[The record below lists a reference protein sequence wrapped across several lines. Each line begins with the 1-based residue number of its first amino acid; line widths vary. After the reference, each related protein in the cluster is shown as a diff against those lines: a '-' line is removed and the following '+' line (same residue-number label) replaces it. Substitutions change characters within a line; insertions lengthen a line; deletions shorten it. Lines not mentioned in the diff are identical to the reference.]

1 MSAPDRLKKLLDQ
14 TDVTGIDF
22 VYVHKDQVTL
32 DVHFY
37 KIKAALNQQTP
48 NKDLLGLPKAEHIR
62 IYSPSGG
69 ELLPETPVSQLKWV
83 GDVLQ
88 LKTKSPGN
96 FTLYKL
102 KINHSKIDLYFND
115 ITFSFKA
122 HCPSDLDCEPQAH
135 ECPPEESIDFPVDY
149 RARDFWSFRR
159 ALLDFAS
166 QRYPDWQD
174 RLEADAGMM
183 LLEVMSALGDELAYY
198 QDRVAREAY
207 LETATQRR
215 SLRRHARLIDY
226 TIHDGRGASTW
237 LDITVKAGQ
246 KGKLPAGS
254 DVWAMADNGMR
265 VDYEVSRGLAE
276 VTANK
281 KYVVDAKRNTF
292 EPHIWDEDKTC
303 LSVGTTEL
311 YIKGHYKDDLPL
323 DDLSTDKKPDK
334 KPGKWVLLKT
344 SPKDALIPERAFM
357 VRLIKVNDNKKKL
370 KDPVFKKNI
379 THLVWEK
386 AQALPYEMDMTVLEV
401 HGNQVPVTAGK
412 TEIKRFV
419 IGVEPDKLKNIP
431 EKEKKNIVRAV
442 EREGP
447 NGSAAYL
454 FSLPDSDS
462 RQPVWL
468 GDDPRN
474 ARPEIQLEEVK
485 FDATKGGWIKVHE
498 WHWKRSF
505 LGSPSSL
512 PYDRDFTLED
522 GMWKRVVGYQR
533 IGQEIKH
540 IDYASGDG
548 ATIRFGDGEFGSVP
562 AEETVFRVTYRLS
575 NGRRSNLAAGSL
587 KKFEGKYGFIQ
598 AMTNPLSAKHGMD
611 PETFSEIR
619 QLAPEAF
626 RAIAFRAVRPEDYA
640 RAAERLAW
648 VQRAGAT
655 FRWTGSWLSAF
666 VTPDPKGAVIV
677 SKSQRSELVNQLD
690 RYRQAGREAYALEP
704 RYANLDLK
712 ITVCVKPDA
721 YCGEVKE
728 RVLEAL
734 LGKSGVRARSGFF
747 SPDNFTFG
755 TSLDRSSLEA
765 VIQNVSGVRA
775 VKGMRIHRRGWYTW
789 KKFTE
794 LSEPVAKNEII
805 RIEDDPLHPERGS
818 LQLIMEG
825 GA

>member
-1 MSAPDRLKKLLDQ
+1 MSAPDRLKELLNQ
-14 TDVTGIDF
+14 SKVTGIDF
-22 VYVHKDQVTL
+22 VYVHEDQMRL
-32 DVHFY
+32 DVFF
-37 KIKAALNQQTP
+37 LRTP
-48 NKDLLGLPKAEHIR
+48 STPDTPLVGGITQEQIR
-62 IYSPSGG
+62 IYNPSGG
-69 ELLPETPVSQLKWV
+69 TLLSPVPVSGLAWV
-83 GDVLQ
+83 LVNGRDVLR
-88 LKTKSPGN
+88 LTTALPGD

-102 KINHSKIDLYFND
+102 RIDDSRIDPYFND

-174 RLEADAGMM
+174 RLEADAGNM
-183 LLEVMSALGDELAYY
+183 LLEIMSAVGDELAYY

-215 SLRRHARLIDY
+215 SLRRHARLVDY

-246 KGKLPAGS
+246 TADVPAGA
-254 DVWAMADNGMR
+254 DVWALADNGMR
-265 VDYEVSRGLAE
+265 VDYEVGSGLAE
-276 VTANK
+276 VAANK
-281 KYVVDAKRNTF
+281 KYVVNAKRNTF
-292 EPHIWDEDKTC
+292 EPHIWDEDNTC
-303 LSVGTTEL
+303 LSVGTTDL
-311 YIKGHYKDDLPL
+311 YIKGHHEDDLSL
-323 DDLSTDKKPDK
+323 DDLSTDK

-344 SPKDALIPERAFM
+344 FPKDASIPERAFM
-357 VRLIKVNDNKKKL
+357 VRLIKVNDNKKQL

-412 TEIKRFV
+412 TEMKRFV
-419 IGVEPDKLKNIP
+419 IGVEPDKLKDIL

-462 RQPVWL
+462 GQLVWL

-474 ARPEIQLEEVK
+474 ARPEIQLEEVE
-485 FDATKGGWIKVHE
+485 FDAKKGEWVKVRE

-522 GMWKRVVGYQR
+522 GMWNRVVGYQR

-548 ATIRFGDGEFGSVP
+548 ATIRFGDGKFGSVP
-562 AEETVFRVTYRLS
+562 AGETVFRVTYRLG
-575 NGRRSNLAAGSL
+575 NGRRSNLPAGSL
-587 KKFEGKYGFIQ
+587 KKLEGKYGFIQ
-598 AMTNPLSAKHGMD
+598 AVTNPLSAKDGMD

-640 RAAERLAW
+640 GAAELLAW

-666 VTPDPKGAVIV
+666 VTPDPKGAVSV
-677 SKSQRSELVNQLD
+677 SEFQRSELVNQLD

-704 RYANLDLK
+704 RYVNLDLE

-734 LGKSGVRARSGFF
+734 LGKSGIRVRSGFF

-789 KKFTE
+789 EKFTE

-805 RIEDDPLHPERGS
+805 RIENDPLYPERGS
-818 LQLIMEG
+818 LRLIMEG

>member
-1 MSAPDRLKKLLDQ
+1 MSAPDRLKELLNQ
-14 TDVTGIDF
+14 SKVTGIDF
-22 VYVHKDQVTL
+22 VYVHEDQMRLDVFFLRTPSTL
-32 DVHFY
+32 DMPLVGDVTQEQ
-37 KIKAALNQQTP
+37 IL
-48 NKDLLGLPKAEHIR
+48 
-62 IYSPSGG
+62 IYNPSGG
-69 ELLPETPVSQLKWV
+69 TLLSPVPVSGLAWV
-83 GDVLQ
+83 VVDGRNVLRLTTAVPGD
-88 LKTKSPGN
+88 

-102 KINHSKIDLYFND
+102 RIDDSRIDPYFND

-122 HCPSDLDCEPQAH
+122 HCPSDLDCEPPAH
-135 ECPPEESIDFPVDY
+135 ECPSEESIDFPVDY

-183 LLEVMSALGDELAYY
+183 PLEVMSALGDELAYY

-215 SLRRHARLIDY
+215 SLRRHARLVDY
-226 TIHDGRGASTW
+226 TIHDGLGASTW
-237 LDITVKAGQ
+237 LNITVKAGQ
-246 KGKLPAGS
+246 KGKLPAGA
-254 DVWAMADNGMR
+254 DIWAMADNGMR
-265 VDYEVSRGLAE
+265 VDYEVGCGLAE

-281 KYVVDAKRNTF
+281 KYVVDVKRNTF
-292 EPHIWDEDKTC
+292 EPHIWDEDNTC

-311 YIKGHYKDDLPL
+311 YIKGHHEDDLPL
-323 DDLSTDKKPDK
+323 DDLSTDK

-344 SPKDALIPERAFM
+344 SPKDASIPERAFM
-357 VRLIKVNDNKKKL
+357 VRLIKVNDNKKQL

-412 TEIKRFV
+412 TEMKRFV
-419 IGVEPDKLKNIP
+419 IGVEPDKLEDIP

-454 FSLPDSDS
+454 SSLPDSDS
-462 RQPVWL
+462 GQLVWL

-485 FDATKGGWIKVHE
+485 FDAKKGEWVKVRE

-522 GMWKRVVGYQR
+522 GMWNRVVGYQR

-562 AEETVFRVTYRLS
+562 AGETVFRVTYRLG
-575 NGRRSNLAAGSL
+575 NGRRSNLPAGSL
-587 KKFEGKYGFIQ
+587 KKLEGKYGFIQ
-598 AMTNPLSAKHGMD
+598 AVTNPLSAKDGMD

-640 RAAERLAW
+640 GAAERLAW

-666 VTPDPKGAVIV
+666 VTPDPKGAVSV
-677 SKSQRSELVNQLD
+677 SESQRSELVNQLD

-704 RYANLDLK
+704 RYANLDLE

-805 RIEDDPLHPERGS
+805 RIENDPLYPERGS
-818 LQLIMEG
+818 LRLIMEG